1 MWLVVRSRCVVRSGC
16 VTMWWSVQSIIMYYK
31 VLLCTTKSHMCYRYY
46 PVLRSTTSYRKV
58 LLCTTQYYSVQQS
71 TTQDYFVLQ
80 STSGWCSQGSA
91 WKKEAQDDTYDAV
104 VLEDLG
110 TWDDRL
116 STGLECHIL
125 WRLGV
130 SQHPSR
136 PAPRSVPWLKQ
147 LGGSVSI
154 LVSGLFLEI
163 QFGASNDD
171 RNPRSIS
178 RSLFLF

>member
-1 MWLVVRSRCVVRSGC
+1 
-16 VTMWWSVQSIIMYYK
+16 
-31 VLLCTTKSHMCYRYY
+31 MCYRYY

-154 LVSGLFLEI
+154 LVGGLFLEI

-178 RSLFLF
+178 RSLFLFKLRKEEHVTSWDMKCVP